1 MFEKFTQADASTTR
15 KYGGTGLGLAIAKQ
29 LVEKMGGQMGVSS
42 EVGKGSE
49 FWFTVRLGLQSEH
62 ETKRKIPA
70 EIVGK
75 RILVVD
81 DNLTNR
87 EILKARLTSWGAT
100 VTESSDG
107 HSALSALQQAK
118 VNGLPFDVVITD
130 MQMPGMDGLM
140 LGASIRQDE
149 QIKDVCLM
157 MMTSLGQ
164 QSNNTQ
170 LADLGFAACMTKP
183 VRPSELFKHLTAAL
197 TGGENTDKSHS
208 APQHE
213 PVMQFRSGPA
223 RILLAED
230 NITNQ
235 QVAVGLL
242 KKLGFRVD
250 AVANGLEAVMAL
262 EDIAYDL
269 VLMDVQMPELDG
281 LEATKRIRVS
291 KSVLNPNVPI
301 IAMTANAMQGDREK
315 CLLAGMN
322 DYISKPVSPK
332 VLVEK
337 LEQWLQKEQDTNN
350 SQKDITVE
358 ISKATLVSQSPIFDR
373 AGFLD
378 RLMGDEDIA
387 EKIIE
392 VFLDDIPKQI
402 ESLKQ
407 SLDAC
412 DSETIHRIVH
422 SIKGAAANV
431 GGEAL
436 RELAAQVEKA
446 CKEGDLGLV
455 SDSCPRLESQ
465 FNDLKKVM
473 TNNKRKGTIE

>member
-1 MFEKFTQADASTTR
+1 
-15 KYGGTGLGLAIAKQ
+15 
-29 LVEKMGGQMGVSS
+29 
-42 EVGKGSE
+42 
-49 FWFTVRLGLQSEH
+49 
-62 ETKRKIPA
+62 
-70 EIVGK
+70 
-75 RILVVD
+75 
-81 DNLTNR
+81 
-87 EILKARLTSWGAT
+87 
-100 VTESSDG
+100 
-107 HSALSALQQAK
+107 
-118 VNGLPFDVVITD
+118 
-130 MQMPGMDGLM
+130 
-140 LGASIRQDE
+140 
-149 QIKDVCLM
+149 M

-170 LADLGFAACMTKP
+170 LAELGFTACMTKP

-213 PVMQFRSGPA
+213 QVMQFRSGPV

-269 VLMDVQMPELDG
+269 VLMDIQMPEMDG
-281 LEATKRIRVS
+281 LEATKKIRTS
-291 KSVLNPNVPI
+291 KSVLNPNLPI
-301 IAMTANAMQGDREK
+301 IAMTAHAMQGDREN

-332 VLVEK
+332 VLAEK
-337 LEQWLQKEQDTNN
+337 IDQWLPREQDTNTQ
-350 SQKDITVE
+350 QKDVMKDT
-358 ISKATLVSQSPIFDR
+358 ISKVTPVPQVPIFDK
-373 AGFLD
+373 AGLLD
-378 RLMGDEDIA
+378 RLMGDQELA
-387 EKIIE
+387 EKIVE

-402 ESLKQ
+402 ESLKKA
-407 SLDAC
+407 LDAC
-412 DSETIHRIVH
+412 DPETFHRVVH

-436 RELAAQVEKA
+436 RELAAQVEKS
-446 CKEGDLGLV
+446 CKEGNFESV
-455 SDSCPRLESQ
+455 SDRCSQIESQ
-465 FNDLKKVM
+465 FSRLKEAIIIVNHK
-473 TNNKRKGTIE
+473 